1 MYFDNEEYI
10 SLLLQ
15 IFIVAISNFVFNQ
28 DILYHTVNLKEEN
41 TLNFSLR
48 FFIPKVA
55 LFLQPC
61 IFVNAGKDKQCYRL
75 VDQLQ
80 FIKLAESLSR
90 DFLHLYLFIQS
101 KLQHGNKFCYSQ
113 VVRFKT
119 ITTIFEFPLSVCLD
133 RYLIGS

>member
-15 IFIVAISNFVFNQ
+15 IFIVAILNFVFNQ